1 VDGRQEKVMWNYD
14 FLGVRDG
21 GLLAQNDSRSQ
32 EKVTFCENILRFC
45 LQIKLKVVP
54 LRAQIVKS
62 QIVK

>member
-1 VDGRQEKVMWNYD
+1 MWNYD

-32 EKVTFCENILRFC
+32 EKVTSCENIPRFC

-54 LRAQIVKS
+54 LRAQNVKS